1 MSFEPGQRVAH
12 YEILEVLGDS
22 RIGFG
27 YRVRNTLGDRVEHL
41 RVLSKQEDPESVER
55 FLREIKVHA
64 RLTHPHIVTFYNAAE
79 IEGQLVMTTEMVEG
93 ETLEQRLERGP
104 VPLADA
110 LRWTGQ
116 LLSALQFAHE
126 HGVIHREVSPA
137 NVLLTNNGTAK
148 LSGFGLAK
156 GVGDPQLTQ
165 VGTVMGWI
173 EYMAPEQIQGA
184 PLDGRTDVYSTGAV
198 LYEMLTGQVPFI
210 CESQFELMLAH
221 VQRQPRPPLELNPDV
236 PAELSSMVLTALEKD
251 PEKRF
256 ASALAFQTALENLAG
271 NGAPVRR
278 AAPAAAPAPPPDRTV
293 ALSPSLAP
301 PPAPPAPP
309 APVVFPEPAARP
321 SQIREVPA
329 PRPVSPGWSTP
340 RLLLL
345 ALVTFVA
352 VLVVFYWFLTLTKG

>member
-1 MSFEPGQRVAH
+1 MSFETGQHVAH

-79 IEGQLVMTTEMVEG
+79 IDGQLVMTTELVEG

-104 VPLADA
+104 IPLAEA

-137 NVLLTNNGTAK
+137 NILLTHSGTVK

-221 VQRQPRPPLELNPDV
+221 VQRQPRPPLELNPDL
-236 PAELSSMVLTALEKD
+236 PAELSSIVLTALEKD

-271 NGAPVRR
+271 SGASAKR
-278 AAPAAAPAPPPDRTV
+278 ATGEAAPAPEPDRTV
-293 ALSPSLAP
+293 TLPTP
-301 PPAPPAPP
+301 PPPPPP
-309 APVVFPEPAARP
+309 PVVFPEPVARP
-321 SQIREVPA
+321 SQIRDVPA

-352 VLVVFYWFLTLTKG
+352 VLVVFYWFLTLMKG

>member
-1 MSFEPGQRVAH
+1 MPDHAGAAMSFETGQYIAH

-79 IEGQLVMTTEMVEG
+79 IEGQLVMTTELVEG
-93 ETLEQRLERGP
+93 ETLEQRLEKGP

-137 NVLLTNNGTAK
+137 NIILTDRGTVK

-221 VQRQPRPPLELNPDV
+221 VQRQPRPPLELNPEL
-236 PAELSSMVLTALEKD
+236 PAELSSIVLTALEKD

-256 ASALAFQTALENLAG
+256 ASALAFQAALENLAE
-271 NGAPVRR
+271 NGAPARR
-278 AAPAAAPAPPPDRTV
+278 APPADRTV
-293 ALSPSLAP
+293 ALPPPPTPPLAAP
-301 PPAPPAPP
+301 P
-309 APVVFPEPAARP
+309 PVVFPEPAARP
-321 SQIREVPA
+321 SRIREAPA
-329 PRPVSPGWSTP
+329 PPPVSPVWSTP
-340 RLLLL
+340 RLFLL